1 MDIRSKR
8 ERVIQILAYEFFA
21 LVIMTP
27 IFHFFSKESGADSLL
42 LLVTLSVIAMAW
54 TGVYAHFFDVI
65 EFKYTHK
72 PASERTKSMRAVHAV
87 LLELGLCLLTL
98 PVIKYMLD
106 YTWMNA
112 LISDV
117 LISLAYMVYA
127 YVFFWAYDK
136 CRPMTTTEDAEVPA

>member
-8 ERVIQILAYEFFA
+8 ERVIQTLAYEFFA
-21 LVIMTP
+21 LIIITP
-27 IFHFFSKESGADSLL
+27 LFHLFSKESGGDSLL
-42 LLVTLSVIAMAW
+42 LLITLSIIAMVW
-54 TGVYAHFFDVI
+54 TGVYAHCFDVI
-65 EFKYTHK
+65 EFKYTQK
-72 PASERTKSMRAVHAV
+72 PASERTKPLRVLHAV

-106 YTWMNA
+106 YSWMDA

-117 LISLAYMVYA
+117 LITLAYMVYA

-136 CRPMTTTEDAEVPA
+136 CRPMTPGN